1 MDDHAWVS
9 NETLSLLHC
18 SYRGYVMAVT
28 PLPSSQPQMCVS
40 LAISQSV
47 SQPVSS
53 FSRVKSG
60 PVSNPINQNSL
71 E

>member
-1 MDDHAWVS
+1 MDNHSWVS

-18 SYRGYVMAVT
+18 SYRGYVTAVT
-28 PLPSSQPQMCVS
+28 PMPGSQPQMRVS

-53 FSRVKSG
+53 FNGVKSG
-60 PVSNPINQNSL
+60 SVSNPINQNSL